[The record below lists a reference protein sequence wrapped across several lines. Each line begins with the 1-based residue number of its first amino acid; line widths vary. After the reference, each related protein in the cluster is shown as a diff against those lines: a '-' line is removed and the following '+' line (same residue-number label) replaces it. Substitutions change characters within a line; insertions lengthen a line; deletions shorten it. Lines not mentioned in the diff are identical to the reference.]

1 MKLFI
6 SSLAVALLAIAPTLP
21 AEEMLVGNVRV
32 VQVEGTATLIDGAGR
47 KSEVKTGTF
56 IRQGSKIITGSGS
69 TVALVFENGSSVSV
83 QPSSQ
88 FSIDEFVQD
97 PFKAENLNYQK
108 VDKAPSR
115 AVTKLSV
122 PSGDIIFHVAKLKQ
136 GSTFDIKTPVGT
148 AGIRGTSGRAGGGG
162 LALATGQASF
172 SPPGQPA
179 VNVNAGQQASPA
191 GVSPAPAGTV
201 AQVATTVGAVNS
213 ATPPATFAAAPPN
226 ITPAQQSAI
235 NAAVAQGG
243 DAVAQVA
250 AQLAGAAPEA
260 AADVAAVAAA
270 MVPAAA
276 PQIAAQV
283 VSTVPSAAVA
293 VAQSTAAMA
302 SAAAPQIA
310 AQVASVVPAAA
321 VAVAQA
327 VAQAAP
333 QQAQAVAQAVVAAV
347 PSADAAAVSAA
358 ANAGASAGDAAA
370 ANQTANTGDQ
380 GTINQGQTL
389 PGSGNR
395 PPGPSN

>member
-283 VSTVPSAAVA
+283 
-293 VAQSTAAMA
+293 
-302 SAAAPQIA
+302 
-310 AQVASVVPAAA
+310 ASVVPAAA

-358 ANAGASAGDAAA
+358 ANAGAAAGDAAAGDAAAGDAAA